1 MQASGQAITRVFRGT
16 TIHTPSLGQ
25 LRIQDSV
32 LAVDSR
38 GRIAFIR
45 PGEELDTLKE
55 KFSLEDSTF
64 VQLSPSQFL
73 IPGFIDTHIHAAQY
87 PNTGLGLDRPLL
99 GWLAEYTFP
108 LEARFCDPVYARH
121 VYSDVI
127 RHTLRSG
134 TTTACYYTTVHTEA
148 ATVMCDLM
156 HEYGQRGLVGKTCMD
171 HNSPPAL
178 TQTVEMNIEGTK
190 QLIAHISHLKT
201 DLLSPVLT
209 PRFALS
215 CSVECMQALGALARE
230 GHYHIQ
236 THISENK
243 EEVETVRQMFPNALS
258 YTHLYQECG
267 LLTDKTILA
276 HAVHLSDQ
284 ELATCREERVGISH
298 CPVSNFALKSGLLDC
313 RRVLERDIKL
323 GLGTDVSGGYAV
335 SMLEVMR
342 QTLIA
347 SSCVSFL
354 TDNRSYRPLDYREA
368 FHLATL
374 GGARVLG
381 LEDRVGSFEE
391 GKEFDALLI
400 DTNTP
405 HSVMSCDTNL
415 IPCEMFQKFFYTG
428 DDRNISQVFVRGRLV
443 HEYSTTH

>member
-16 TIHTPSLGQ
+16 TIHAPSLGQ
-25 LRIQDSV
+25 LLVQDSV

-38 GRIAFIR
+38 GKIAFMR
-45 PGEELDTLKE
+45 PGEELDTLRDE
-55 KFSLEDSTF
+55 FPLEDSTF

-73 IPGFIDTHIHAAQY
+73 IPGFIDTHIHAPQY

-99 GWLAEYTFP
+99 EWLSEYTFP
-108 LEARFCDPVYARH
+108 LETRFSDSIYARR

-134 TTTACYYTTVHTEA
+134 TTTACYYTTVHVEA
-148 ATVMCDLM
+148 ATIMCDLM
-156 HEYGQRGLVGKTCMD
+156 HQYGQRGLVGKTCMD
-171 HNSPPAL
+171 HNSPPLL
-178 TQTVEMNIEGTK
+178 TQSVEMNIEGTK
-190 QLIAHISHLKT
+190 QLIAHISQLKT
-201 DLLSPVLT
+201 DLLAPALT

-215 CSVECMQALGALARE
+215 CSLECMQALGALATE
-230 GHYHIQ
+230 GSYHIQ

-243 EEVETVRQMFPNALS
+243 EEVEMVRQLFPNALS
-258 YTHLYQECG
+258 YAHLYKECG
-267 LLTDKTILA
+267 LLTDKTVLA
-276 HAVHLSDQ
+276 HAIHLSDQ
-284 ELATCREERVGISH
+284 ELTTCREERVGIAH
-298 CPVSNFALKSGLLDC
+298 CPVSNFALKSGILDC
-313 RRVLERDIKL
+313 RGILERDIKL

-347 SSCVSFL
+347 SSCVSFQ
-354 TDNRSYRPLDYREA
+354 TDRPGYRPLDYGEV

-381 LEDRVGSFEE
+381 LEDKVGSFEE

-400 DTNTP
+400 DINSP
-405 HSVMSCDTNL
+405 HSIINWDTNL
-415 IPCEMFQKFFYTG
+415 TPSEMFQKFFYTG
-428 DDRNISQVFVRGRLV
+428 DDRNISEVFVRGRPV
-443 HEYSTTH
+443 HRCNTTN